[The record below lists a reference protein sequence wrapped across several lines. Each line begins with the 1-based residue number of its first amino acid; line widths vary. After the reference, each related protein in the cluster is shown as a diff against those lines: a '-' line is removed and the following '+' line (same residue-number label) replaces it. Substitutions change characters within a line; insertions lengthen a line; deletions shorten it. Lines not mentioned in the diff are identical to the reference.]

1 MRKQKRRCQSSLTF
15 ENLWQEWLDTKLF
28 ITGKSRKM
36 EGMGDEEIFKSL
48 PADERKALLVKKDD
62 LAAKA
67 GIENSVRAVM
77 SREICSCSFY
87 YFLT

>member
-48 PADERKALLVKKDD
+48 PADERKALLVKKD
-62 LAAKA
+62 
-67 GIENSVRAVM
+67 AVM

>member
-1 MRKQKRRCQSSLTF
+1 
-15 ENLWQEWLDTKLF
+15 
-28 ITGKSRKM
+28 M

-62 LAAKA
+62 FAAKA

-77 SREICSCSFY
+77 SEILVAAL
-87 YFLT
+87 FLLDTMSRSGKEKIANGIYERY

>member
-1 MRKQKRRCQSSLTF
+1 MR
-15 ENLWQEWLDTKLF
+15 
-28 ITGKSRKM
+28 
-36 EGMGDEEIFKSL
+36 DEEIFKSL

-62 LAAKA
+62 FAAKA